1 MWWREAIR
9 TSTLPLSPVV
19 WECRGK
25 MDTTWEGW
33 EWESSV
39 LREQPSR
46 KIEGVVREEGD
57 LPDGCLWVP
66 ESTGKGASDT
76 GRERVRS
83 KVKKKVW
90 KRLFGH
96 KSWRN
101 EKWLGLLIVSVVNR
115 NKRYNEISP
124 DIPRLSIG
132 NGMGGRQCGY
142 WSTQCSG
149 SSNRL
154 LLEGQSNPG

>member
-19 WECRGK
+19 WECREK
-25 MDTTWEGW
+25 IDTTWEGW

-46 KIEGVVREEGD
+46 KIEGTVREEGD

-124 DIPRLSIG
+124 DIPKAEYREWD
-132 NGMGGRQCGY
+132 GRQAV
-142 WSTQCSG
+142 WI
-149 SSNRL
+149 
-154 LLEGQSNPG
+154 LEHPVFWVFKQSPAWGAV